1 MTQDISQEAL
11 HQIRLFRRQ
20 YLQLLDTQNLTWP
33 SSDTL
38 RSSQAQEWIYENL
51 FQTDDITH
59 FLPPERYRLR
69 ILKLLMSKIETSI
82 VDPEEDV
89 RKCWFSLS
97 SAIFLISVSSLCHS
111 GNIG

>member
-1 MTQDISQEAL
+1 MAQHIPEEAL
-11 HQIRLFRRQ
+11 RQIRLFRRQ
-20 YLQLLDTQNLTWP
+20 YLQLLDAQNLTWP

-51 FQTDDITH
+51 FQTDHVAH

-69 ILKLLMSKIETSI
+69 ILKLLMSKIESSI

-89 RKCWFSLS
+89 RVFLSRVSLW
-97 SAIFLISVSSLCHS
+97 SAFF
-111 GNIG
+111 

>member
-1 MTQDISQEAL
+1 MTQQISEDAL

-20 YLQLLDTQNLTWP
+20 YLQLLDAQNLAWP

-51 FQTDDITH
+51 FQTDNISH

-69 ILKLLMSKIETSI
+69 ILKLLMSKIEASI

-89 RKCWFSLS
+89 R
-97 SAIFLISVSSLCHS
+97 IFLPHFPCRLPLF
-111 GNIG
+111 

>member
-1 MTQDISQEAL
+1 MTQDIPEEAL
-11 HQIRLFRRQ
+11 DQIRLFRRQ
-20 YLQLLDTQNLTWP
+20 YLQLLDAQNLTWP
-33 SSDTL
+33 SPNTL

-69 ILKLLMSKIETSI
+69 ILKLLMSKIEASI

-89 RKCWFSLS
+89 RKCSLS
-97 SAIFLISVSSLCHS
+97 
-111 GNIG
+111 

>member
-1 MTQDISQEAL
+1 MTQHISEEAL
-11 HQIRLFRRQ
+11 QQIRLFRRQ
-20 YLQLLDTQNLTWP
+20 YLQLLDAQNLTWP

-38 RSSQAQEWIYENL
+38 RSSQAQEWMYENL
-51 FQTDDITH
+51 FQTDNVKH

-89 RKCWFSLS
+89 SVFLS
-97 SAIFLISVSSLCHS
+97 RFLSICPFF
-111 GNIG
+111 

>member
-1 MTQDISQEAL
+1 MTQHMSEEAWK
-11 HQIRLFRRQ
+11 QIRLFRRQ
-20 YLQLLDTQNLTWP
+20 YLQLLDAHNLTWP
-33 SSDTL
+33 SPDTL

-51 FQTDDITH
+51 FQTDHVDH

-89 RKCWFSLS
+89 RVL
-97 SAIFLISVSSLCHS
+97 LV
-111 GNIG
+111 

>member
-1 MTQDISQEAL
+1 MTQDIPSGEAL

-20 YLQLLDTQNLTWP
+20 YLQLLDTQNLAWP
-33 SSDTL
+33 SSETL
-38 RSSQAQEWIYENL
+38 RSSQAQEWLFENL
-51 FQTDDITH
+51 FQADDVSR

-69 ILKLLMSKIETSI
+69 VLKLLMSKIENSI

-89 RKCWFSLS
+89 RVSCLILALSAFLMFVFSLS
-97 SAIFLISVSSLCHS
+97 S

>member
-1 MTQDISQEAL
+1 MTPNIPEEAL

-20 YLQLLDTQNLTWP
+20 YLQLLDAPNLTWP
-33 SSDTL
+33 SPDTL

-51 FQTDDITH
+51 FQTDDVDH

-69 ILKLLMSKIETSI
+69 ILKLLMSKIESSI

-89 RKCWFSLS
+89 SVFLSHSFLSL
-97 SAIFLISVSSLCHS
+97 AFF
-111 GNIG
+111 

>member
-1 MTQDISQEAL
+1 MTQHISDEAL

-20 YLQLLDTQNLTWP
+20 YLQLLDAQSLTWP
-33 SSDTL
+33 SSETL

-51 FQTDDITH
+51 FQTEDVDH

-89 RKCWFSLS
+89 RVLLS
-97 SAIFLISVSSLCHS
+97 NISFYLLFF
-111 GNIG
+111 